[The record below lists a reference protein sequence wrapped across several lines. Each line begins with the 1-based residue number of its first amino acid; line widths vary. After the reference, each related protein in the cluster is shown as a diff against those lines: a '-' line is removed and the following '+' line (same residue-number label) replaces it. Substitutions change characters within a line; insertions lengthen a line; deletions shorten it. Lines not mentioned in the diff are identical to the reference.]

1 MSESQEVARPVADG
15 KWAGWLTWVGRLD
28 GTFINVLGPSYFRP
42 ETPSRATVALETA
55 PHHRNPV
62 DSLHGGMLAAFADHA
77 YFAALVAIGK
87 PGQVDGV
94 TVDLTMQYLGG
105 GQIGPDL
112 MAEVDLLQETGRML
126 FMRMLMTQE
135 GRAVAAS
142 TATIRKVAIAR

>member
-1 MSESQEVARPVADG
+1 
-15 KWAGWLTWVGRLD
+15 
-28 GTFINVLGPSYFRP
+28 
-42 ETPSRATVALETA
+42 
-55 PHHRNPV
+55 
-62 DSLHGGMLAAFADHA
+62 MLAAFADHA